1 MQLCL
6 GGTNEDEEAQNSS
19 SVETKEEDAPPPQ
32 ELKSLFAP
40 GDGAPVDGGD
50 HDDAEPVPEELP
62 TRTTL
67 ETMTSKMNP
76 FRVED
81 HRDDEVASTPKT
93 DLVFGGL
100 WFGCLAIFAAVVISD
115 FLGRE
120 SVTATRL
127 ARSSDGDVPAIPVD
141 VALACSTPWGCYDG
155 WGRERPTQFVTVTH
169 AYAATDKCAGD
180 DARTVTDRSA
190 EAAFEFELCYSPS
203 YGDGVDVTIPFDE
216 ETVYGDEG
224 VFAPVLSV
232 TITSPRST
240 MYVELD
246 VEPGQRKTVFVG
258 QTLKEKQSR
267 SARASFLRQAALA
280 DDDAKIIDASA
291 EPFQSDLFY
300 DGKNANRTALLRIR
314 ASQFAQVSTI
324 TRPGTWFEVLAALG
338 GANVFIWTVAS
349 HSRDLFLEIT
359 GHGFVAAFYDC
370 VQGILGN

>member
-1 MQLCL
+1 MF
-6 GGTNEDEEAQNSS
+6 S
-19 SVETKEEDAPPPQ
+19 
-32 ELKSLFAP
+32 P

-50 HDDAEPVPEELP
+50 DDAAAPVPEELP

-67 ETMTSKMNP
+67 ETMKSKLNP
-76 FRVED
+76 FKVED

-100 WFGCLAIFAAVVISD
+100 WFGCLVIFAAVVISD

-141 VALACSTPWGCYDG
+141 VAFACSTPWGCYDG
-155 WGRERPTQFVTVTH
+155 WGQERPTQFVTVTH
-169 AYAATDKCAGD
+169 AYAATDKCAAD
-180 DARTVTDRSA
+180 DFRTVADRGA

-280 DDDAKIIDASA
+280 DDDPKIIDASA

-314 ASQFAQVSTI
+314 ASQFAQVATI
-324 TRPGTWFEVLAALG
+324 TRPGTWFEVVAALG

-359 GHGFVAAFYDC
+359 GHGFVAAFYGC
-370 VQGILGN
+370 IQGILGN

>member
-32 ELKSLFAP
+32 ELKSLFSP

-100 WFGCLAIFAAVVISD
+100 WFGCLVIFAAVVISD

-155 WGRERPTQFVTVTH
+155 WGQERPTDFVTVTH

-224 VFAPVLSV
+224 SPVLSV

-280 DDDAKIIDASA
+280 DDDAQIIDASA